1 MPKISYSIFNKVYG
15 YSCMVNKEVYFV
27 VDTSCKMASIHVH
40 QAATLHFEMIH
51 HTCISEIL
59 FPSFLV
65 VWTWVLFRFAEINAE
80 IPGNFSVMHG
90 FIYDAV
96 LKMLILSFKY
106 LIQFIISLSKITLG

>member
-27 VDTSCKMASIHVH
+27 VDTSCKMASIYVH

-51 HTCISEIL
+51 HTCISKIV
-59 FPSFLV
+59 FPFLV
-65 VWTWVLFRFAEINAE
+65 VSTWVLFRFAEINAE
-80 IPGNFSVMHG
+80 IPENFSVMHG
-90 FIYDAV
+90 FIYNAV

-106 LIQFIISLSKITLG
+106 LIQFIINIPF